1 MRRRREP
8 FENDNATDGEEVR
21 GSKEREVPVTFEEK
35 DMPICF
41 APKLHPPTLQTEML
55 KDFEFAK
62 VRNVEPVEES
72 AIDAKQP
79 LPKVREE
86 TVPQRISPQ
95 LFNRES

>member
-35 DMPICF
+35 DVPIS
-41 APKLHPPTLQTEML
+41 KLHPPTLQTEML

-62 VRNVEPVEES
+62 VKNVEPAEEI

-86 TVPQRISPQ
+86 TVPQRISAQ
-95 LFNRES
+95 LF